1 MVKILIRRAGPAFW
15 LQLLMRRKMKAV
27 VCTGYGPP
35 EVLQIRE
42 VDKPLPKANEVLVR
56 VMASA
61 VNSGDVRVRSLA
73 VNGLMKVLMR
83 LVLGFHR
90 PRKAIPGTVYAGLV
104 ESLGKKVS
112 RFKAGDKVF
121 GMRGFQFGTYAEYM
135 SVHQNSNVTHMPD
148 SASFAEAAALI
159 FGGQTA
165 IYFLEKAGIAKRAKP
180 KILIIGASGSV
191 GTSAVLLAR
200 HHEADI
206 TAICSTAGS
215 ALVKSLGVDK
225 MILYDHQDFTRC
237 GQQYDIIFDA
247 VRKSTK
253 KECKPL
259 LKPGGIYFNVNTSGF
274 ASENVR
280 QLELLRELYE
290 QGKYQAVIDRI
301 YPLGQ
306 IADAHRY
313 VDTGRKKGNV
323 VLSIGAEVMIKSE
336 QSTPSA

>member
-1 MVKILIRRAGPAFW
+1 
-15 LQLLMRRKMKAV
+15 MKAV
-27 VCTGYGPP
+27 NCTGYGPP

-42 VDKPLPKANEVLVR
+42 VDKPIPKANEVLVKI
-56 VMASA
+56 MASA

-73 VNGLMKVLMR
+73 VNGLMKVVLR
-83 LVLGFHR
+83 LVLGIQR
-90 PRKAIPGTVYAGLV
+90 PRKAIPGTVYAGVL
-104 ESLGKKVS
+104 ESVGRNVS

-135 SVHQNSNVTHMPD
+135 SVHQNSHVTHMP
-148 SASFAEAAALI
+148 SNASFAEAAALI

-206 TAICSTAGS
+206 TAVCSTAGS

-237 GQQYDIIFDA
+237 GEQFDIIFDA
-247 VRKSTK
+247 VGKSTK

-280 QLELLRELYE
+280 QLEILRELYE
-290 QGKYQAVIDRI
+290 QGKYSAVIDRV
-301 YPLGQ
+301 YPMDQ
-306 IADAHRY
+306 VVAAHRY

-323 VLSIGAEVMIKSE
+323 VLSIGAEVMIRHDLHSPFD
-336 QSTPSA
+336 QLIAVSDGY